1 MTLRSVRLPALLC
14 SLPWPVHATTM
25 QHYKKAGYCRTQ
37 TARLDELQACDGPL
51 LLSTTTTTLLLRLCI
66 FHVNIDPF

>member
-1 MTLRSVRLPALLC
+1 MAENDAPFRPSLC
-14 SLPWPVHATTM
+14 SLLFALACARD
-25 QHYKKAGYCRTQ
+25 HYKKTGYCRTQ

-51 LLSTTTTTLLLRLCI
+51 LLSTTTTLLLRLCI